1 MQLQT
6 PRTVTAITRFRSSAL
21 MSAVSVWALMTP
33 ALFNAGSS
41 RLLQYGR

>member
-6 PRTVTAITRFRSSAL
+6 PRTFTAITRFRSSAL

-33 ALFNAGSS
+33 ALFNAASS
-41 RLLQYGR
+41 RLLQHGR